1 MGIGGGLNQKN
12 LTKNNVK
19 FTLRV
24 MFRSTNIAQVPAQ
37 MTQLGPLSIPQP
49 VSLHTTI
56 FPPEL
61 FTMEVKSVFDEANN
75 LLSPLYKILYI

>member
-24 MFRSTNIAQVPAQ
+24 MFRSTKAQVPAQ

>member
-1 MGIGGGLNQKN
+1 
-12 LTKNNVK
+12 
-19 FTLRV
+19 
-24 MFRSTNIAQVPAQ
+24 